1 MDCGV
6 DTFTQKT
13 EANILLLTLPKNLI
27 DKLLENVFFYIWNEE
42 ENEIRLVTSWDTTEE
57 DVRNFV
63 EDVKRV
69 SLAR

>member
-1 MDCGV
+1 M
-6 DTFTQKT
+6 TYTQK
-13 EANILLLTLPKNLI
+13 ERGEPW
-27 DKLLENVFFYIWNEE
+27 DEE

-69 SLAR
+69 SLGR